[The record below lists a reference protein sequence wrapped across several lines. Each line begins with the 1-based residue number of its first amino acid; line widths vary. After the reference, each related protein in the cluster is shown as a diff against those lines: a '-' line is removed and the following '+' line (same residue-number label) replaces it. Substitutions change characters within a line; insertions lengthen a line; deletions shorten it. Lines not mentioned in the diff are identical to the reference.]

1 MRWKRGCIALAL
13 LCCYYTALRPALSAV
28 ATPGP
33 LPLRPAYPAGVAPP
47 PRQPQREDAPATRI
61 AVCAASKSKPT
72 WRSLNDTALAT
83 LLIPSL
89 EWSTRGEPYTFI
101 LYLAFD
107 HDDAF
112 WREHAAGLAYPAHA
126 IKYDFYTTPTH
137 KIPFNELTNHAYTDG
152 ADYIVRINDDTEFVT
167 GVGHAGG

>member
-1 MRWKRGCIALAL
+1 MRWKRACIALAL
-13 LCCYYTALRPALSAV
+13 LCCYYTALRPAPPAV

-33 LPLRPAYPAGVAPP
+33 LPPSPAETGKPP
-47 PRQPQREDAPATRI
+47 PRPPREEDAPATRATRI

-89 EWSTRGEPYTFI
+89 EWTTRGEPYTFI

-112 WREHAAGLAYPAHA
+112 WREHAAGLAYPAGVAEPETGVAHA
-126 IKYDFYTTPTH
+126 IKYDFYTC
-137 KIPFNELTNHAYTDG
+137 LLYTSDA
-152 ADYIVRINDDTEFVT
+152 ADE
-167 GVGHAGG
+167 